1 MLTQVP
7 RSRWGGIADGR
18 FQPSGFFRVGHS
30 HRTFWLVDPDGG
42 RFLSKGVNTVQ
53 FKQDKIRNSERIPY
67 ADACRK
73 KYGSEAAWRTAA
85 AKRLAGWGFNTLGS
99 WSDEAVAAAGSML
112 AVAPNLDLGMS
123 FAWQHNDRNPSA
135 PPQHFPDV
143 FDPAFERHV
152 HQRARALCAKH
163 SGERRIL
170 GWFIDNEL
178 RWGPDWRG
186 PEQLLP
192 LFLNLSEV
200 SPGRVAALGW
210 LRERGANG
218 PTPSAADYEAF
229 AGLVA
234 DRYFALTTVAIK
246 AVDPNHLV
254 LGCRFAVPPPMAV
267 IATAGRH
274 LDVIS
279 FNCYDLD
286 PSATIDGYAA
296 TGKPC
301 LIGEFSF
308 RGRRFRPAQ
317 HQWRR
322 TAGGDPGR
330 ARGLLPALRH
340 RGAAQANARR
350 LSLVRA
356 RRSAGG
362 GPLRRR
368 EFQFRHGHD
377 RRRCLRGP
385 HAHHDRGQCRGG
397 RSAFR
402 RGGRHH
408 MTCEQAG
415 NANDQ

>member
-1 MLTQVP
+1 MPAQARRT
-7 RSRWGGIADGR
+7 RWGGIADGR

-53 FKQDKIRNSERIPY
+53 FKQDKIRDSERIPY
-67 ADACRK
+67 AEACLK
-73 KYGSEAAWRTAA
+73 KYGSENAWRTAA

-99 WSDEAVAAAGSML
+99 WSDEAVAAAGPSPL
-112 AVAPNLDLGMS
+112 ATTPNLNLGMS
-123 FAWQHNDRNPSA
+123 FAWQHNERNRSA
-135 PPQHFPDV
+135 PQQQFPDV
-143 FDPAFERHV
+143 FDPAFEHHV
-152 HQRARALCAKH
+152 RQRARDLCAKH

-210 LRERGANG
+210 LRERGADG

-234 DRYFALTTVAIK
+234 DRYFALTTAAIK
-246 AVDPNHLV
+246 EVDPNHLV
-254 LGCRFAVPPPMAV
+254 LGCRFAFPPPKTV
-267 IATAGRH
+267 IETAGRH

-279 FNCYDLD
+279 FNCYEPDANAL
-286 PSATIDGYAA
+286 IDAYAG

-308 RGRRFRPAQ
+308 RAADSGLPN
-317 HQWRR
+317 
-322 TAGGDPGR
+322 TNGAGPQVATQGER
-330 ARGLLPALRH
+330 A
-340 RGAAQANARR
+340 
-350 LSLVRA
+350 
-356 RRSAGG
+356 AG
-362 GPLRRR
+362 
-368 EFQFRHGHD
+368 FRHYVTMALKKRTLVGYHWFEHADQPAEGRFDGENSNFGTVTIDD
-377 RRRCLRGP
+377 RVYEDLTCSMTAVNAAAEEL
-385 HAHHDRGQCRGG
+385 HAEV
-397 RSAFR
+397 AEAA
-402 RGGRHH
+402 
-408 MTCEQAG
+408 T
-415 NANDQ
+415 